1 MFLTRIP
8 DSVQLDDYAIHQ
20 NIMKMTSGR
29 RVLYQRKGVE
39 IDILTTYA
47 IEGSRDFTA
56 RTTALA
62 VGKSILFTMRVNPV
76 VSKVLEKGQRGK
88 RFPVPP
94 QELRNWTTA
103 ILGRNGT
110 RADFSI
116 LSEGPRFSRKGQS
129 TITLSSIM
137 VSGVME
143 ILDAEKFRHALAN
156 GIGHGKALGFGMLN
170 IFAHLPP

>member
-1 MFLTRIP
+1 MFLIRIP

-20 NIMKMTSGR
+20 NVMKMTAGR

-47 IEGSRDFTA
+47 IEGSKDFTEK
-56 RTTALA
+56 TTSLSS
-62 VGKSILFTMRVNPV
+62 GKSLLFTMRLNPV
-76 VSKVLEKGQRGK
+76 VSKVMEKGQRGK

-94 QELRNWTTA
+94 QELRNWTSA
-103 ILGRNGT
+103 ILEKNGV

-116 LSEGPRFSRKGQS
+116 LSEGPRFSRKGHT
-129 TITLSSIM
+129 TITMSSIM

-143 ILDAEKFRHALAN
+143 ILDVDKFRYALAN

-170 IFAHLPP
+170 IFAHL